1 MKTDLKSLRAK
12 GVGQLLFESATHFA
26 LYVRNYGTYTN
37 EVRTKAMPYEVRT
50 VIVARN
56 RHALE
61 TSLRTTFESL
71 LWTFLQHISLC
82 CHCEPP
88 ALCWII

>member
-37 EVRTKAMPYEVRT
+37 EVRTKAMGRMKYVLLSWHET
-50 VIVARN
+50 VT
-56 RHALE
+56 H
-61 TSLRTTFESL
+61 LRL
-71 LWTFLQHISLC
+71 
-82 CHCEPP
+82 P
-88 ALCWII
+88 